1 MYNNFTSFKDIM
13 LVEKALVIGD
23 PSRSAT
29 AKENNIL
36 VLAGG
41 GGCFTAD
48 TLVKTENGYKK
59 IIDITNK
66 DKVYTINEETEEIE
80 LKTVEQL
87 VEHELPPSKMME
99 IEFDDGTKVRCTED
113 HEFYVEGKWVQAKDL

>member
-1 MYNNFTSFKDIM
+1 MNDFISFNDFL

>member
-1 MYNNFTSFKDIM
+1 MNDFISFNDFL

-66 DKVYTINEETEEIE
+66 DKVYTINEETEEVE
-80 LKTVEQL
+80 LKAVEQL
-87 VEHELPPSKMME
+87 VEHEFPPSKMME

-113 HEFYVEGKWVQAKDL
+113 HEFYVDGNWVQAKDL

>member
-1 MYNNFTSFKDIM
+1 MNDFISFNDFL

-87 VEHELPPSKMME
+87 VEHELPPSRMME

>member
-1 MYNNFTSFKDIM
+1 MNDFISFNDFL

-99 IEFDDGTKVRCTED
+99 IEFDDGTKVRCTEN